1 MEQEK
6 KASFSLTTGTD
17 LAFALVVFISFF
29 TIFSSAP
36 ITKPIAILVIVF
48 LGIAY
53 VTFGIYGFAYAQKS
67 KSHLTKLGYFIV
79 QLFLGGCI
87 VYFGKGAGIN
97 ALVLLPLV
105 AHTAM
110 LLDQDRVLI
119 VNVGIIATYIL
130 SVYAYSG
137 SLQEVWKGAP
147 FFFTGQV
154 VILIFTQMAVTE
166 LNARIRLESLAE
178 ELSVA
183 NKHLQEYADRVQEL
197 TITQERNRMAREIH
211 DGLGHYLTILN
222 MELKAAA
229 ATFTKDRK
237 KSAKMIDNAIHITSD
252 ALIDVRNSVF
262 ALRQE
267 PGQIKQLI
275 ERMQA
280 IVEASSSNEMIFK
293 LIVLG
298 KPIQVPPQIDLT
310 LYRAAQEMAN
320 NAIKHSGASKVD
332 LTLDYSNSKEIILSC
347 QDNGQGSKSFENGFG
362 IVGLQERVKLL
373 NGEVEINTTPELGFK
388 ITIKIP
394 RYYDN

>member
-229 ATFTKDRK
+229 AT
-237 KSAKMIDNAIHITSD
+237 
-252 ALIDVRNSVF
+252 
-262 ALRQE
+262 
-267 PGQIKQLI
+267 
-275 ERMQA
+275 
-280 IVEASSSNEMIFK
+280 
-293 LIVLG
+293 
-298 KPIQVPPQIDLT
+298 
-310 LYRAAQEMAN
+310 LY
-320 NAIKHSGASKVD
+320 
-332 LTLDYSNSKEIILSC
+332 
-347 QDNGQGSKSFENGFG
+347 
-362 IVGLQERVKLL
+362 
-373 NGEVEINTTPELGFK
+373 
-388 ITIKIP
+388 
-394 RYYDN
+394 

>member
-87 VYFGKGAGIN
+87 VYFGEGAGIN

-110 LLDQDRVLI
+110 ILDQDRVLI

-130 SVYAYSG
+130 SVFAYSG

-183 NKHLQEYADRVQEL
+183 NKHLQEYADRVKEL

-229 ATFTKDRK
+229 ATFTKNRK
-237 KSAKMIDNAIHITSD
+237 KSEKMIDNAIHITSD

-267 PGQIKQLI
+267 PGQIKPLI

-280 IVEASSSNEMIFK
+280 IADASSSNEMTFK

-298 KPIQVPPQIDLT
+298 NPIQVPPQIDLT

-332 LTLDYSNSKEIILSC
+332 LTLDYSNSKEIFLSC
-347 QDNGQGSKSFENGFG
+347 EDNGQGSKSFENGFG

-373 NGEVEINTTPELGFK
+373 NGEVEINTVPDLGFK
-388 ITIKIP
+388 ITMRIP